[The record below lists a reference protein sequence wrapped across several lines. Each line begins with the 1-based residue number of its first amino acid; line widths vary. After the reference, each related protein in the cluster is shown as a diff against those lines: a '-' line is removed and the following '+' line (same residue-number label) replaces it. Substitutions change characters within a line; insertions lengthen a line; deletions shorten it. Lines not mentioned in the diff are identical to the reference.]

1 MSEVYKPGY
10 LEVIFGPMKSG
21 KSEVFII
28 LFKKLS
34 YSNHEWVTF
43 KPAVNIREEGIASR
57 AFNLN
62 LQAIVIDENHP
73 ELIFEHLKGKKYKI
87 IGIDEAQFFDDYLVD
102 IVDTLLKQRY
112 HVIVSGL
119 MLNFRGEPFGP
130 MPWLVGRA
138 NKVTRLTG
146 ICDVNECNR
155 RATRTQRLINGEPAS
170 YDSPV
175 VVIEGQG
182 KKETYETRCVIHHI
196 VPKSNVKNKSID

>member
-1 MSEVYKPGY
+1 MSRVYKPGY

-21 KSEVFII
+21 KSEVFIM
-28 LFKKLS
+28 LFKELK

-57 AFNLN
+57 TFKLN
-62 LQAIVIDENHP
+62 LKAIVIDEDHP
-73 ELIFEHLKGKKYKI
+73 ELIFEHLKRKKYEI
-87 IGIDEAQFFDDYLVD
+87 IGIDEAQFFDNHLVEV
-102 IVDTLLKQRY
+102 VDTLLRSRY

-119 MLNFRGEPFGP
+119 VLNFRGEPFGP

-138 NKVTRLTG
+138 NKVTRLMG
-146 ICDVNECNR
+146 ICDVHGCNR
-155 RATRTQRLINGEPAS
+155 KATRTQRLINGEPAP

-182 KKETYETRCVIHHI
+182 QTETYETRCVIHHN
-196 VPKSNVKNKSID
+196 VPR